1 MLSSIENEVR
11 EFLISVAKEKRVVPY
26 SELAQKFNL
35 DIKDKHQAWI
45 GTIEEWMIKINDYE
59 LENKRPMLSAIIVL
73 KKNPHDINSMW
84 GCGQGFYGY
93 AREHGL
99 LEKGQ
104 DPQVFHAKELGKI
117 FEYWD
122 KNDK

>member
-1 MLSSIENEVR
+1 MLTKKENEVR
-11 EFLISVAKEKRVVPY
+11 DFLISIAKEKRVVPY
-26 SELAQKFNL
+26 SELALKFNL

-45 GTIEEWMIKINDYE
+45 KTIEEWMVNINNFE

-73 KKNPHDINSMW
+73 KKNPYDINSMW
-84 GCGQGFYGY
+84 ECGQGFYGY

-104 DPQVFHAKELGKI
+104 DGQVFHAKELGKI
-117 FEYWD
+117 FDYWD
-122 KNDK
+122 KHDK